1 MGRGL
6 SDLQRWIL
14 AEARK
19 QDRLYYADICEKYY
33 GWRRKYHTWGDPFS
47 VGCNKFYRSEIGH
60 REYNRVMA
68 TISRSCRRLEKR
80 GLVRCISGMYSRWAA
95 VVAVRQ
101 SGRKEATD
109 E

>member
-19 QDRLYYADICEKYY
+19 RDRLYYADICEKYY
-33 GWRRKYHTWGDPFS
+33 GWPRKTDSQGNPLSIGSQHFS
-47 VGCNKFYRSEIGH
+47 RSEIGE

-68 TISRSCRRLEKR
+68 TISRSCLRLEKR
-80 GLVRCISGMYSRWAA
+80 GLVRCLVAKSSRWSGVEA
-95 VVAVRQ
+95 VIQ
-101 SGRKEATD
+101 EEGDD

>member
-19 QDRLYYADICEKYY
+19 RDRLYHADICEKYY
-33 GWRRKYHTWGDPFS
+33 GWSRKTDSRGNPLSIGSQHFS
-47 VGCNKFYRSEIGH
+47 RSEIGG

-68 TISRSCRRLEKR
+68 TISRSCLRLEKR
-80 GLVRCISGMYSRWAA
+80 GLVRCIRAMYGGWAGVMA
-95 VVAVRQ
+95 VTQ
-101 SGRKEATD
+101 EGGND

>member
-19 QDRLYYADICEKYY
+19 RDRLYYADICEKYY
-33 GWRRKYHTWGDPFS
+33 GWPRKTDVAGNPLSRGSQHFS
-47 VGCNKFYRSEIGH
+47 RSEIGN

-68 TISRSCRRLEKR
+68 TISRSCLRLEKR
-80 GLVRCISGMYSRWAA
+80 GLVHCLAGEFHRWSG
-95 VVAVRQ
+95 V
-101 SGRKEATD
+101 EAITQEGGDD